1 MDAMYKGTKKMW
13 RCEDE
18 SPQKSTGRVSDDEL
32 FARLIFYGV
41 SLLHRSEQEVW
52 LMPIGHLLDQWEVY
66 KQFNGLAKAAR
77 EYYIDEII
85 PNGI

>member
-1 MDAMYKGTKKMW
+1 M
-13 RCEDE
+13 
-18 SPQKSTGRVSDDEL
+18 

-66 KQFNGLAKAAR
+66 KQFNGLSKPKR
-77 EYYIDEII
+77 TCYIDDVI
-85 PNGI
+85 PEGI

>member
-1 MDAMYKGTKKMW
+1 MS
-13 RCEDE
+13 DE
-18 SPQKSTGRVSDDEL
+18 EL

-52 LMPIGHLLDQWEVY
+52 LMPIAHLLDQWEVY
-66 KQFNGLAKAAR
+66 KQFNGLARAKR
-77 EYYIDEII
+77 EYFIDEII

>member
-1 MDAMYKGTKKMW
+1 
-13 RCEDE
+13 
-18 SPQKSTGRVSDDEL
+18 L

-52 LMPIGHLLDQWEVY
+52 LMPIGYLLDQWEVY
-66 KQFNGLAKAAR
+66 KQFNGLAKAKR